1 MGLISRVSSRT
12 YRNLFSNFTKRLDL
26 SKAKKNIL
34 KMAKKSDQTKKS
46 AMKEVVTREYT
57 VNLHK
62 RIHRQGRKF
71 RAPKAVKAIRAF
83 ALREMGTQDVR
94 IDADLNKQVWCNGS
108 ANPPKRIRVRLA
120 RKRNDDEESAHKLYT
135 LVSWVPVSTFKK
147 VQTKNVE
154 SDE

>member
-26 SKAKKNIL
+26 SKSKKNII

-46 AMKEVVTREYT
+46 AMKEAVTREYT
-57 VNLHK
+57 VNLH
-62 RIHRQGRKF
+62 
-71 RAPKAVKAIRAF
+71 
-83 ALREMGTQDVR
+83 
-94 IDADLNKQVWCNGS
+94 
-108 ANPPKRIRVRLA
+108 KRIRVRLA